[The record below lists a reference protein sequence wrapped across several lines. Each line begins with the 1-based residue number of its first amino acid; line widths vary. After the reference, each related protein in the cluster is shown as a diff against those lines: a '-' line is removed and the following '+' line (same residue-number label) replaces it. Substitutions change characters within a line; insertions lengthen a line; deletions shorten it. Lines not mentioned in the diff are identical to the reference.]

1 MNLDINLI
9 TQGSQDLIIG
19 NTNNNPI
26 IIVNN
31 LITEQTLITQ
41 GSQEQIIGKTNNPII
56 PIHKLIKTYKEGNT
70 LGNETGKIN
79 EAQVKDHQLIV
90 NNKYK

>member
-19 NTNNNPI
+19 NTDNNPI
-26 IIVNN
+26 IIINN

-56 PIHKLIKTYKEGNT
+56 PIAHGDQNIQGGKYPGQRNWEHK
-70 LGNETGKIN
+70 
-79 EAQVKDHQLIV
+79 
-90 NNKYK
+90 